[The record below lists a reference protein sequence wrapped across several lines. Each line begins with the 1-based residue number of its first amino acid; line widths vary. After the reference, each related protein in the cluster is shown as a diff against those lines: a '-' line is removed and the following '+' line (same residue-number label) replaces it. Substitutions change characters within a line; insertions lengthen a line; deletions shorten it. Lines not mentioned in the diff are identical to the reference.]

1 MKKFKDYLKKQKENK
16 NFSKNY
22 DFVLEETRLE
32 MIGELVREARK
43 LCGMSQDQLAQLTNT
58 KRSAISRLE
67 RHSSDIKLSTLFNV
81 SKALGKRL
89 EITLK

>member
-1 MKKFKDYLKKQKENK
+1 MKKFKDYLKKQKEDK
-16 NFSKNY
+16 RFSKNY

-43 LCGMSQDQLAQLTNT
+43 LCGMSQDELAQLTNT